1 MEGYI
6 NNQTAK
12 PSNRD
17 LEKLVEQM
25 LNPEELQKKNSFQQP
40 ERFPFLCIP
49 ELIVL

>member
-6 NNQTAK
+6 NNQTAQ

-25 LNPEELQKKNSFQQP
+25 LNPEELQKKKKKKKKIN
-40 ERFPFLCIP
+40 
-49 ELIVL
+49 